1 MVFFRNLKG
10 IFEIARQRAVG
21 NAEVPVRKHK
31 ENEVF
36 RTNLFSF
43 AYSERL
49 SVFSFDYPK
58 TNFKT
63 IWTT

>member
-1 MVFFRNLKG
+1 MVFFRYLKG

-21 NAEVPVRKHK
+21 NAEVPVRKRR

-36 RTNLFSF
+36 RTNHFSF
-43 AYSERL
+43 SFGERL
-49 SVFSFDYPK
+49 SVFFLDCPK
-58 TNFKT
+58 TNLKT